1 MLKAKH
7 LNKITK
13 LYDSDNDSALS
24 KIEKIVIEA
33 AINGEYDVEI
43 DNNLLDLDIRKKLAN
58 KGFTLYHGIITTGVS
73 WRNI

>member
-1 MLKAKH
+1 MLKAKQ

-33 AINGEYDVEI
+33 AINGDYEVEI
-43 DNNLLDLDIRKKLAN
+43 DNNLLDLDIREKLTN
-58 KGFTLYHGIITTGVS
+58 KGFTLYHGNITTGVS

>member
-1 MLKAKH
+1 MLKAKQ
-7 LNKITK
+7 LNKIAK
-13 LYDSDNDSALS
+13 LYGNDNNSALN

-58 KGFTLYHGIITTGVS
+58 KGFTLYHGNITTGVS